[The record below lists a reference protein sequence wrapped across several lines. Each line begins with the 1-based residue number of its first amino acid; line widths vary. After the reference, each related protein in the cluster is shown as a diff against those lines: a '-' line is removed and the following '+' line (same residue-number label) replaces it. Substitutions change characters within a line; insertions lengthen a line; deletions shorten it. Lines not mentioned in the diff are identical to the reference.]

1 MTKEEF
7 RNVNPNEVFE
17 EMKKKFIPKKMDENF
32 FKDFGTG
39 KNGGPIVMNFAYQK
53 KG

>member
-7 RNVNPNEVFE
+7 CNVNPKEVAK
-17 EMKKKFIPKKMDENF
+17 EMKKKLIPKKIDENF
-32 FKDFGTG
+32 FKDFGTR
-39 KNGGPIVMNFAYQK
+39 KNGGPVVMNFAYQK